1 MPEESIAAYINNT
14 IAFVIFILVSMI
26 VFALIYII
34 SKIIRKKILSRD
46 QDNSRIDIDVN
57 MRGNG
62 FKEKEKKK
70 NNLPAQA
77 HDPYLRKNIALLG
90 FIFVLMSL
98 TVILALTVF
107 YYSWNMG
114 INNGLYMI
122 GAVFL
127 GFMILLIFISR
138 SGTINK

>member
-46 QDNSRIDIDVN
+46 QDNSRIAIDVN

-70 NNLPAQA
+70 NHLPAQA

>member
-70 NNLPAQA
+70 NHLPAQA
-77 HDPYLRKNIALLG
+77 HDPYLRKNIALLS

-98 TVILALTVF
+98 AVILALTVF

-127 GFMILLIFISR
+127 GFVILLIFISR

>member
-70 NNLPAQA
+70 NHLPAQA

-90 FIFVLMSL
+90 FIFVFMSL

>member
-26 VFALIYII
+26 VFALIHII

-70 NNLPAQA
+70 NHLPAQA

-98 TVILALTVF
+98 TAILALTVF

>member
-14 IAFVIFILVSMI
+14 ITFVIYILICII
-26 VFALIYII
+26 VFALAYFI
-34 SKIIRKKILSRD
+34 SVNIRKKVLSR
-46 QDNSRIDIDVN
+46 NKETSHIDIDVDN
-57 MRGNG
+57 RGTG
-62 FKEKEKKK
+62 FKEKELRKGQ
-70 NNLPAQA
+70 LPIKAS
-77 HDPYLRKNIALLG
+77 DPFMRKNIALLG
-90 FIFVLMSL
+90 FIFVFMILL
-98 TVILALTVF
+98 VVLALAVF

-127 GFMILLIFISR
+127 GFVVLLIFISR

>member
-70 NNLPAQA
+70 NHLPAQA

-98 TVILALTVF
+98 TAILALTVF

>member
-14 IAFVIFILVSMI
+14 IAFVIFILVCMI
-26 VFALIYII
+26 VFALTYII

-57 MRGNG
+57 RRGNG
-62 FKEKEKKK
+62 FKEEEKKE
-70 NNLPAQA
+70 NYPPTRVS
-77 HDPYLRKNIALLG
+77 DPYLRKNIALLS

-107 YYSWNMG
+107 YYSWNTG

-122 GAVFL
+122 GAAFL

>member
-70 NNLPAQA
+70 NHLPAQA

-98 TVILALTVF
+98 AVILALTVF

>member
-70 NNLPAQA
+70 NHLPAQA

>member
-57 MRGNG
+57 MRGKG

-70 NNLPAQA
+70 NHLPAQA